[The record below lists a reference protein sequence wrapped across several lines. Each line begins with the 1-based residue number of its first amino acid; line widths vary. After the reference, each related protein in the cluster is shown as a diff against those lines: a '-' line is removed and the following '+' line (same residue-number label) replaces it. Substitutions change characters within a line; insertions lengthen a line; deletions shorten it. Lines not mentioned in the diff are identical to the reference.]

1 MRSRDLLGT
10 PETSFK
16 GRSTRTALNVRR
28 SIWLP
33 DCVLLGANSVM
44 KLADTAQRTRSTQRK
59 CLSTSCV
66 PQQKKMRAHIYG
78 IYRAGLVW
86 LRNFSLRP
94 VVATS
99 LFSNLGLLAN
109 VVRLSTFV
117 ATHRAFSGADKLRT
131 PRGYVIRLLVIFI
144 LSHLHPFNRNSTWLV
159 TSRHHT
165 SSPCILA
172 QEKVVLWRDVTRRVA
187 LVGQHG
193 ATRTARQARHAAEAR
208 VRRSSISSKQPS
220 NVLL

>member
-1 MRSRDLLGT
+1 MTYWGHRRRASKAAAPGRLST
-10 PETSFK
+10 CE
-16 GRSTRTALNVRR
+16 GRSGFRTACCSARTALWSWQTPHSALDQHSVNV
-28 SIWLP
+28 SAP
-33 DCVLLGANSVM
+33 VV
-44 KLADTAQRTRSTQRK
+44 
-59 CLSTSCV
+59 CLSK
-66 PQQKKMRAHIYG
+66 KKMRAHIYG